1 MDGDEFSEFLI
12 PKTGGNDST
21 SGGEDINDE
30 EETNVTITGVC
41 NLKREPLTTKKA
53 VKFLLEG
60 TLKYKVCRY
69 CMNVDSPLYEMDQVF
84 QIASQ
89 GALYKVTIRDMVASF
104 YPFQVLADPNF
115 PTKICNQCLENT
127 IQSYL
132 FTQQCERSGRALRNC
147 FEDMYEKLDKLD
159 PLERTKKRGRQKL
172 NPNYNKLHSEH
183 ENVIDYAD
191 PVINIVNIGSELT
204 ENIDNKINELECP
217 KCWLR
222 FESLESRLYHE
233 KIHPKSMWFNCRIC
247 GKSFAKR
254 HVYRK
259 HVKSAHEPSKSKT
272 LIDTDYKC
280 SECDVGSETYDQHLQ
295 HIEKHKFHMVME
307 HLIESKMDELCTV
320 CLSKGVSMVKLDRT
334 INFHGGCP
342 ELTGHRSLYTIL
354 GSTMPERSSYKYREL
369 LVPYEANVLTLTK
382 KVYQLNGDKSC
393 FAMKKAKYHK
403 FSLSDPVVI
412 SRETYFIID
421 NYIFFFDNPIH
432 IEQILS
438 PKNDSEEEI
447 VNQSEVCSLQTNMQV
462 KNKMVENLATIDNMK
477 EATECFINGSITTD
491 KQCSF
496 TFSNPEYI
504 TNVVEIQIPISNHT
518 TSDCTTDLNSKVDW
532 IFGKCK
538 VQTIN
543 GDGKLKAD
551 FTNKNNKIEVPIV
564 QECQYCWIFKCTDKC
579 HYCQKSNN
587 GNSNSKIKL
596 NTTSDVSEYSKL
608 MLTNKRKSVDSFV
621 LGSKRSK
628 WQCKYCLT
636 DNGNNEKCYC
646 CDSDHHVGNTDH
658 IKLNLGINRSFFET
672 DAANKSPT
680 AINEENAL
688 KDIEMEPLIQEGTK
702 IKFANFEETNQ
713 DISDITKNIAM
724 EPVSANTHFEQYPIA
739 SHDTH
744 IIQEEMDVEECN
756 LQNELLINQAI
767 DSQKTTS
774 VIELPIPFMQVS
786 NNPLCFNIGAGSSD
800 YERKKSRRFKRP
812 IRRMAT
818 SFHK

>member
-354 GSTMPERSSYKYREL
+354 GSTMPEMNILSTYTGSKICKKCLDNAITSYVFLNHAHYVRNRLKTCVELMLDSLGNVGEPDGKIFVEISQNIILPAKEPDLIDESLLVDPDEVDESKLNVEVLEDEFRTKDSESESDIETTSRKVTEKTNSVFHDTAEEIEQLANNPARHITKTYGKGINGLQSRLKSKSSYNSISNVCREFLTFKKERKPKRVDWSKISCPMCNKRFISIYFLKSHIVRHVFKNVKCKICQKQFKSKFHLHEHTKMVHL
-369 LVPYEANVLTLTK
+369 LGNINHSSCETCGRTFVSAKNLIKHVKTHNTKECLLCDKFFAKQKQFDNHWQRHTAKLRLLQEKKIQTCSFCEKPCANNNNLTVHVNKVHLQIKPYSCDMCESQFYTDTNLNHHK
-382 KVYQLNGDKSC
+382 KVHSM
-393 FAMKKAKYHK
+393 F
-403 FSLSDPVVI
+403 
-412 SRETYFIID
+412 SREKCNFC
-421 NYIFFFDNPIH
+421 NKSLKSRKALVIH
-432 IEQILS
+432 VRKHIGAMPYTCIL
-438 PKNDSEEEI
+438 
-447 VNQSEVCSLQTNMQV
+447 CSQNFYSQ
-462 KNKMVENLATIDNMK
+462 
-477 EATECFINGSITTD
+477 
-491 KQCSF
+491 
-496 TFSNPEYI
+496 
-504 TNVVEIQIPISNHT
+504 
-518 TSDCTTDLNSKVDW
+518 
-532 IFGKCK
+532 
-538 VQTIN
+538 
-543 GDGKLKAD
+543 GKLR
-551 FTNKNNKIEVPIV
+551 NHMKIFHGGKFCCKP
-564 QECQYCWIFKCTDKC
+564 C
-579 HYCQKSNN
+579 
-587 GNSNSKIKL
+587 
-596 NTTSDVSEYSKL
+596 
-608 MLTNKRKSVDSFV
+608 KSVF
-621 LGSKRSK
+621 
-628 WQCKYCLT
+628 
-636 DNGNNEKCYC
+636 
-646 CDSDHHVGNTDH
+646 
-658 IKLNLGINRSFFET
+658 
-672 DAANKSPT
+672 ANKY
-680 AINEENAL
+680 EL
-688 KDIEMEPLIQEGTK
+688 KLHL
-702 IKFANFEETNQ
+702 
-713 DISDITKNIAM
+713 NIA
-724 EPVSANTHFEQYPIA
+724 H
-739 SHDTH
+739 
-744 IIQEEMDVEECN
+744 
-756 LQNELLINQAI
+756 
-767 DSQKTTS
+767 
-774 VIELPIPFMQVS
+774 
-786 NNPLCFNIGAGSSD
+786 NNI
-800 YERKKSRRFKRP
+800 
-812 IRRMAT
+812 
-818 SFHK
+818 